1 MRGGVYCGMLSV
13 ACGEMS
19 KYMYNRSGRDTKNAI
34 FLNGN
39 FCPKLMRFI
48 QIYRV
53 WVYLS
58 IVVELP
64 HFCKMFFLSN
74 VYFSLSLP
82 DRIIIFFL
90 I

>member
-1 MRGGVYCGMLSV
+1 
-13 ACGEMS
+13 
-19 KYMYNRSGRDTKNAI
+19 
-34 FLNGN
+34 
-39 FCPKLMRFI
+39 MRFI

-82 DRIIIFFL
+82 DRIIIFFE